1 MQQPAK
7 KVSIE
12 FVALMASLMSIVALA
27 IDALLPAL
35 SIIGRE
41 LNTTVETDN
50 QLMIIMIFLGL
61 GCGQLIFGPL
71 SDSFGRKPIVY
82 YGFFIF
88 LIASF
93 ICIYAESLT
102 IMVLGRILQGIGL
115 SAPRTISISII
126 RDTYKGDYMAK
137 IMSFVTVIFIL
148 VPIIAP
154 ALGKFILNIYSWH
167 AIFYAQ
173 LIFAAIIGVWFWKR
187 QEETLKPEYKVKFSS
202 HLFVDGLKELIK
214 FKETIAF
221 TFVSGFITGAFLV
234 YLSASQQ
241 IFEIQYGLGEEFP
254 YIFAGLAITV
264 GSATFLNG
272 TLVLKLGMR
281 KLAFYALIVYCLVAT
296 TYVIVFWSKTNPSI
310 EVLLGFLGVQF
321 FALGF
326 LFGNLRSIAMEPIG
340 HIAGIGAAI
349 TGFIATLLSVPIST
363 YIGKFVTT
371 TVHPVFFGFALCGF
385 ISLLIFARFK
395 NTFTKKE
402 SVESN

>member
-1 MQQPAK
+1 MQQSASK
-7 KVSIE
+7 ISIE

-35 SIIGRE
+35 SIIGRAV
-41 LNTTVETDN
+41 NTTESADN
-50 QLMIIMIFLGL
+50 QLLITMIFLGL
-61 GCGQLIFGPL
+61 GCGQLLFGPL

-82 YGFFIF
+82 YGFIIF
-88 LIASF
+88 LIASI
-93 ICIYAESLT
+93 ICVYAESLT
-102 IMVLGRILQGIGL
+102 VMIIGRILQGVGL

-126 RDTYKGDYMAK
+126 RDTYRGDYMAK
-137 IMSFVTVIFIL
+137 IMSFVTVVFIL

-154 ALGKFILNIYSWH
+154 ALGKFILNIYSWQ

-173 LIFAAIIGVWFWKR
+173 LIFAAIVGIWFWRR
-187 QEETLKPEYKVKFSS
+187 QKETLKPEFKVPFSS
-202 HLFVDGLKELIK
+202 HIFVDGLKELIK

-234 YLSASQQ
+234 YLSTSQQ
-241 IFEIQYGLGEEFP
+241 VFETQYGLADEFP

-264 GSATFLNG
+264 GLATFLNG
-272 TLVLKLGMR
+272 TLVMKFGMR
-281 KLAFYALIVYCLVAT
+281 NLAFYSLIAYTTNALI
-296 TYVIVFWSKTNPSI
+296 YVILFWSQPNPSI
-310 EVLLGFLGVQF
+310 EILLIFLGLQF

-349 TGFIATLLSVPIST
+349 TGFIATLLSVPIGT

-371 TVHPVFFGFALCGF
+371 TVHPVFFGFAFCGCTA
-385 ISLLIFARFK
+385 LLIFIAFRK
-395 NTFTKKE
+395 HRTIVLT
-402 SVESN
+402 